1 MKKNQKTRKTT
12 IKHNTHCQISKILGK
27 KVWLSY
33 QIKMKIKITQSL
45 SILHN
50 RQQAS
55 NGTLKDCCH
64 INTEKCVCIF
74 ILNSVIDSLTITL
87 LEF

>member
-12 IKHNTHCQISKILGK
+12 IKHNTHRQYPKFWGK
-27 KVWLSY
+27 SVAFLSN
-33 QIKMKIKITQSL
+33 QMKIKITQSL